1 MKLSVLKGIFF
12 GVVLFVALFLFE
24 TFMNQGNTDMTAEM
38 PPATY
43 PLVYMKVSGQTVN
56 CLHGYQSEMD
66 EAYMRDT
73 ITPLEE
79 GRNLGI
85 EIQKYG
91 ADIRG
96 VSYEVRS
103 SDGTRLIENTQLTD
117 FSESNDR
124 IVAYFTIK
132 DLIQQGLEYNLCIQV
147 ELFSGQKINY
157 YTRIMYVEDYHVEEK
172 INFVRKFH
180 QDTFDKE
187 NASENL
193 ALYLEPD
200 STGDNSTF
208 QKVNIHSSLSQVTWG
223 DLKVKKET
231 EAVVDIKEMMQQT
244 ASFYLHYRVS
254 IQDNGD
260 KSQYLVDEYYRIRY
274 TTDRIYLLD
283 FDREMTQIFDE
294 TAEVYNADTIF
305 LGIQDP
311 DCIQLVEC
319 DGGEI
324 VAFVT
329 GNRLFS
335 YHAADNKLALL
346 FSFYENGDLDERTL
360 YDHHKIKILNV
371 DETGNVQFV
380 VYGYMNR
387 GRHEGETGVQVNRF
401 NSSQNVLEEL
411 TYIPYEKSPD
421 LLIQEVDKLSV
432 AGNQDKY
439 YMIIDN
445 TAYELDLERK
455 TSNVMVD
462 NLQESSFKVSDEAK
476 MFVWADCEEEYRA
489 EKLVLKNLLTGRESE
504 IEAGPGEYLLP
515 LGFMEDDLIYGIADK
530 EDVTKDLAGRIFF
543 PMHTIRIQDGGD
555 NVLKEY
561 HVSDIYV
568 TDCQVRDNQI
578 TLKRVKWDEETGTYQ
593 ETDDDQIMNSKE
605 ETEGKNRIESMVIE
619 TLETVVQVRV
629 KDDIDVEKLQLL
641 TPKEVL
647 FEGENKTS
655 LPKPEKELQY
665 YYVYTA
671 KGLAGVYT
679 KESEAVQQ
687 AYQSAGVVM
696 NDTGSCV
703 WFKGNRVTRNQIM
716 KITGEA
722 ETENTGQLAVCLNTI
737 LDYEGVN
744 RNAQYMLD
752 SGKTTIEILQE
763 NIPDIQVLDL
773 TGCNLDSILY
783 YVNQDIP
790 VLVTLQD
797 GSAMLVIGFN
807 ELNIVV
813 MDPSDGTVYK
823 IGMNDATEMFEE
835 NGNRFITYMRIRQ

>member
-244 ASFYLHYRVS
+244 ASFHLHYRVS

-679 KESEAVQQ
+679 KASEAVQQ

>member
-231 EAVVDIKEMMQQT
+231 EAVVNIKEMMQQT
-244 ASFYLHYRVS
+244 ASFHLHYRVS

-294 TAEVYNADTIF
+294 TAEVYNADSIF

-647 FEGENKTS
+647 FEGENKIS

-665 YYVYTA
+665 YYVYTV

-679 KESEAVQQ
+679 KASEAVQQ

-737 LDYEGVN
+737 LDFEGVN

-752 SGKTTIEILQE
+752 SGKTTIEILRE

-835 NGNRFITYMRIRQ
+835 NGNQFITYMRIRQ

>member
-180 QDTFDKE
+180 EDTFDKE

-231 EAVVDIKEMMQQT
+231 EAVVNIKEMMQQT

-679 KESEAVQQ
+679 KASEAVQQ

-807 ELNIVV
+807 GLNIVV

>member
-231 EAVVDIKEMMQQT
+231 EAVVNIKEMMQQT
-244 ASFYLHYRVS
+244 ASFHLHYRVS

-561 HVSDIYV
+561 HVPDIYV
-568 TDCQVRDNQI
+568 TDCLVKENQI

-647 FEGENKTS
+647 FEGENKIS

-679 KESEAVQQ
+679 KASEAVQQ

>member
-231 EAVVDIKEMMQQT
+231 EAVVNIKEMMQQT
-244 ASFYLHYRVS
+244 ASFHLHYRVS

-679 KESEAVQQ
+679 KASEAVQQ

>member
-147 ELFSGQKINY
+147 ELYSGQKINY

-180 QDTFDKE
+180 EDTFDKE

-223 DLKVKKET
+223 DLEVKKET

-244 ASFYLHYRVS
+244 ASFHLHYRVS

-294 TAEVYNADTIF
+294 TAKVYNADTIF

-311 DCIQLVEC
+311 ECTQLVEC

-439 YMIIDN
+439 YMIIDS
-445 TAYELDLERK
+445 TAYELDLDRK
-455 TSNVMVD
+455 TCEVIAG

-515 LGFMEDDLIYGIADK
+515 LGFMDDDLIYGIADK

-555 NVLKEY
+555 NILKEY
-561 HVSDIYV
+561 HVPDIYV

-578 TLKRVKWDEETGTYQ
+578 TLKRVKRDEETGTYQ

-655 LPKPEKELQY
+655 LPKPEKEMQY

-679 KESEAVQQ
+679 KASEAVEQ

-737 LDYEGVN
+737 LDFEGVN

-773 TGCNLDSILY
+773 TGCSLDSILY

-835 NGNRFITYMRIRQ
+835 NGNQFITYMRIRQ

>member
-117 FSESNDR
+117 LSESSDR
-124 IVAYFTIK
+124 IAAYFTIK

-231 EAVVDIKEMMQQT
+231 EAVVNIKEMMQQT
-244 ASFYLHYRVS
+244 ASFHLHYRVS

-445 TAYELDLERK
+445 TAYEFDLERK

-679 KESEAVQQ
+679 KASEAVQQ

>member
-172 INFVRKFH
+172 IIFVRKVH

-231 EAVVDIKEMMQQT
+231 EAVVNIKEMMQQT
-244 ASFYLHYRVS
+244 ASFHLHYRVS

-561 HVSDIYV
+561 HVPDIYI
-568 TDCQVRDNQI
+568 TDCLVKENQI

-679 KESEAVQQ
+679 KASEAVQQ

>member
-147 ELFSGQKINY
+147 ELYSGQKINY

-231 EAVVDIKEMMQQT
+231 EAVVNIKEMMQQT
-244 ASFYLHYRVS
+244 ASFHLHYRVS

-445 TAYELDLERK
+445 TAYELDIERK

-679 KESEAVQQ
+679 KASEAVQQ

-752 SGKTTIEILQE
+752 SGKTTIEILRE

-835 NGNRFITYMRIRQ
+835 NGNQFITYMRIRQ

>member
-231 EAVVDIKEMMQQT
+231 EAVVNIKEMMQQT
-244 ASFYLHYRVS
+244 ASFHLHYRVS

-311 DCIQLVEC
+311 DRIQLVEC

-679 KESEAVQQ
+679 KASEAVQQ

>member
-231 EAVVDIKEMMQQT
+231 EAVVNIKEMMQQT
-244 ASFYLHYRVS
+244 ASFHLHYRVS

-421 LLIQEVDKLSV
+421 LLIQEVDKMSV

-679 KESEAVQQ
+679 KASEAVQQ

-737 LDYEGVN
+737 LDFEGVN

>member
-43 PLVYMKVSGQTVN
+43 PLVHMKVSGQTVN

-103 SDGTRLIENTQLTD
+103 SDGTRLIEDKQLPD

-124 IVAYFTIK
+124 IVASFTIK
-132 DLIQQGLEYNLCIQV
+132 DLIQQGLDYNLCIQV

-172 INFVRKFH
+172 INVVRKFH

-231 EAVVDIKEMMQQT
+231 EAVVNIKEMMQQT
-244 ASFYLHYRVS
+244 ASFHLHYRVS

-305 LGIQDP
+305 LGIQDL

-647 FEGENKTS
+647 FEGENKIS

-679 KESEAVQQ
+679 KASEAVQQ

>member
-147 ELFSGQKINY
+147 ELYSGQKINY

-244 ASFYLHYRVS
+244 ASFHLHYRVS

-679 KESEAVQQ
+679 KASEAVQQ

>member
-193 ALYLEPD
+193 ALYLESD

-231 EAVVDIKEMMQQT
+231 EAVVNIKEMMQQT
-244 ASFYLHYRVS
+244 ASFLLHYRVS

>member
-231 EAVVDIKEMMQQT
+231 EAVVNIKEMMQQT
-244 ASFYLHYRVS
+244 ASFHLHYRVS

-445 TAYELDLERK
+445 TAYEFDLERK

-561 HVSDIYV
+561 HVPDIYI
-568 TDCQVRDNQI
+568 TDCLVKENQI

-647 FEGENKTS
+647 FEGENKIS

-679 KESEAVQQ
+679 KASEAVQQ

>member
-231 EAVVDIKEMMQQT
+231 EAVVNIKEMMQQT
-244 ASFYLHYRVS
+244 ASFHLHYRVS

>member
-200 STGDNSTF
+200 SAGDNSTF

-231 EAVVDIKEMMQQT
+231 EAVVNIKEMMQQT
-244 ASFYLHYRVS
+244 ASFHLHYRVS

-679 KESEAVQQ
+679 KASEAVQQ

>member
-231 EAVVDIKEMMQQT
+231 EAVVNIKEMMQQT
-244 ASFYLHYRVS
+244 ASFHLHYRVS

-679 KESEAVQQ
+679 KASEAVQQ

-737 LDYEGVN
+737 LDFEGVN

>member
-231 EAVVDIKEMMQQT
+231 EAVVNIKEMMQQT
-244 ASFYLHYRVS
+244 ASFHLHYRVS

-311 DCIQLVEC
+311 DCIQMVEC

-679 KESEAVQQ
+679 KASEAVQQ

>member
-180 QDTFDKE
+180 EDTFDKE

-231 EAVVDIKEMMQQT
+231 EAVVNIKEMMQQT

-679 KESEAVQQ
+679 KASEAVQQ

>member
-180 QDTFDKE
+180 EDTFDKE

-260 KSQYLVDEYYRIRY
+260 KRQYLVDEYYRIRY

-561 HVSDIYV
+561 HVPDIYI
-568 TDCQVRDNQI
+568 TDCLVKENQI

-679 KESEAVQQ
+679 KASEAVQQ

>member
-231 EAVVDIKEMMQQT
+231 EAVVNIKEMMQQT
-244 ASFYLHYRVS
+244 ASFHLHYRVS

-679 KESEAVQQ
+679 KASEAVQQ

-835 NGNRFITYMRIRQ
+835 NGNQFITYMRIRQ

>member
-12 GVVLFVALFLFE
+12 GAVLFVALFLFE

-231 EAVVDIKEMMQQT
+231 EAVVNIKEMMQQT
-244 ASFYLHYRVS
+244 ASFHLHYRVS

-679 KESEAVQQ
+679 KASEAVQQ

>member
-231 EAVVDIKEMMQQT
+231 EAVVNIKEMMQQT
-244 ASFYLHYRVS
+244 ASFHLHYRVS

-455 TSNVMVD
+455 TNNVMVD

-561 HVSDIYV
+561 HVPDLYV

-679 KESEAVQQ
+679 KASEAVQQ

>member
-231 EAVVDIKEMMQQT
+231 EAVVNIKEMMQQT
-244 ASFYLHYRVS
+244 ASFHLHYRVS

-605 ETEGKNRIESMVIE
+605 ETEGKNRIESLVIE

-679 KESEAVQQ
+679 KASEAVQQ

>member
-231 EAVVDIKEMMQQT
+231 EAVVNIKEMMQQT
-244 ASFYLHYRVS
+244 ASFHLHYRVS

-445 TAYELDLERK
+445 TAYDLDLERK

-679 KESEAVQQ
+679 KASEAVQQ

-737 LDYEGVN
+737 LDFEGVN

>member
-157 YTRIMYVEDYHVEEK
+157 YTRIMYVEDDHVEEK

-231 EAVVDIKEMMQQT
+231 EAVVNIKEMMQQT
-244 ASFYLHYRVS
+244 ASFHLHYRVS

-455 TSNVMVD
+455 TNNVMVD

-561 HVSDIYV
+561 HVPDLYV

-679 KESEAVQQ
+679 KASEAVQQ

>member
-231 EAVVDIKEMMQQT
+231 EAVVNIKEMMQQT
-244 ASFYLHYRVS
+244 ASFHLHYRVS

-679 KESEAVQQ
+679 KVSEAVQQ

>member
-231 EAVVDIKEMMQQT
+231 EAVVNIKEMMQQT
-244 ASFYLHYRVS
+244 ASFHLHYRVS

-455 TSNVMVD
+455 TNNVMVD

-561 HVSDIYV
+561 HVPDLYV

-679 KESEAVQQ
+679 KASEAVQQ
-687 AYQSAGVVM
+687 AYQSAGVLM

>member
-231 EAVVDIKEMMQQT
+231 EAVVNIKEMMQQT
-244 ASFYLHYRVS
+244 ASFHLHYRVS

-421 LLIQEVDKLSV
+421 LLIQEVDKMSV

-679 KESEAVQQ
+679 KASEAVQQ